1 MLFKHLHLIWFICR
15 RKYPTKAT
23 AYIESPRN
31 VKDNEEHVKDDDLL
45 LYCDGDEAE
54 KNKDR
59 LLSFDAKKYELVTT
73 DEKFDDADEF
83 EFNNS
88 ESFESS
94 PSDKCL
100 HSGKKLCKQL

>member
-1 MLFKHLHLIWFICR
+1 MC
-15 RKYPTKAT
+15 
-23 AYIESPRN
+23 N
-31 VKDNEEHVKDDDLL
+31 VKDNEDNGKDDDLL

-73 DEKFDDADEF
+73 DEKFDDGDDF
-83 EFNNS
+83 EFNNA

-94 PSDKCL
+94 SSDKCL
-100 HSGKKLCKQL
+100 HSGKQLCESLLYFYMFFNKII